1 MGPSSSTRYAHGK
14 LASRRAECCRRLA
27 RSSGLTDREAEI
39 LGVPSRRKEAE
50 GLSEMLV
57 VSITT
62 VWSHARAI
70 YAKTGVHSHG
80 ELMHL
85 LDEK

>member
-1 MGPSSSTRYAHGK
+1 MESWRAG
-14 LASRRAECCRRLA
+14 SRSAA
-27 RSSGLTDREAEI
+27 AVWPDSSGLTDREAEI
-39 LGVPSRRKEAE
+39 LEYLVAGKRPKEI
-50 GLSEMLV
+50 SEMLV

-62 VWSHARAI
+62 VRSHVRAI

>member
-1 MGPSSSTRYAHGK
+1 MS
-14 LASRRAECCRRLA
+14 
-27 RSSGLTDREAEI
+27 EAEI
-39 LGVPSRRKEAE
+39 LEYLVAGKRPKEI
-50 GLSEMLV
+50 SEMLV

-62 VWSHARAI
+62 VRSHVRAI

>member
-1 MGPSSSTRYAHGK
+1 MLPPSG
-14 LASRRAECCRRLA
+14 

-39 LGVPSRRKEAE
+39 LEYLVAGKRPKEI
-50 GLSEMLV
+50 SEMLV

-62 VWSHARAI
+62 VRSHVRAI

-85 LDEK
+85 LDEKVGVEGICGGALLVPYRVS